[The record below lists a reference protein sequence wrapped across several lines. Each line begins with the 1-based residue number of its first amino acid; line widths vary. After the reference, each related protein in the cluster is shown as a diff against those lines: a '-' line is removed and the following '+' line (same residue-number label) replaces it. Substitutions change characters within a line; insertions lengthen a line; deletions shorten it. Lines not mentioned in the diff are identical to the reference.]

1 MHISYN
7 LKSRLLGLAVKLFG
21 ILNIIIL
28 MLSSHPLEGS
38 LYSGNSTIIILML
51 SIRPLEGRLYS
62 GNSTIRK
69 KLFESHFSIESL
81 LIRFATK
88 SSKSN
93 IFMEFIISTIFNPV
107 YKNKLIHLYKIEK
120 I

>member
-7 LKSRLLGLAVKLFG
+7 LKSRLLGLALKLFG
-21 ILNIIIL
+21 VLN
-28 MLSSHPLEGS
+28 
-38 LYSGNSTIIILML
+38 IIILML

-62 GNSTIRK
+62 GNSTICK
-69 KLFESHFSIESL
+69 KIFESHFSIESL

-107 YKNKLIHLYKIEK
+107 YKNKLIYLYKIEK